1 MCLVSVK
8 DAGLPALKP
17 EGLFTGRGEAAASAT
32 VQKASWGGTG
42 TAAPLRL
49 STSESRNASCH
60 IYCKQIWSL
69 PFAYPC
75 ILSSCLGMHF

>member
-17 EGLFTGRGEAAASAT
+17 EGLFTGREAAASAT

-42 TAAPLRL
+42 TTAPLGL
-49 STSESRNASCH
+49 STSKSRNASCH

-69 PFAYPC
+69 TFADPC